1 MEVLL
6 CLLPCGEPLSHVK
19 REMKIDSVLIIHRS
33 FEPRLAQ
40 GGKKPATSVLKIA
53 ASLRDMPTAD
63 V

>member
-1 MEVLL
+1 MVTTL
-6 CLLPCGEPLSHVK
+6 VK

-40 GGKKPATSVLKIA
+40 GGKKPATSALRIA
-53 ASLRDMPTAD
+53 ASLRSIPTAD